1 MGGFCL
7 TLHTQ
12 DELRTLLQNARTIAV
27 VGHSDKPYRTSYR
40 IASYLREV
48 GYEVYPVNPS
58 ISEVD
63 GHPVYPDLA
72 SVPVPIDIV
81 DVFRRSEHLQGVVQD
96 AIAAGAKAVWAQV
109 GVEDAQAAAN
119 AEAAGLQMVMDRCI
133 MVDHR
138 SLIGK

>member
-40 IASYLREV
+40 IARYLREA

-58 ISEVD
+58 ITELD
-63 GHPVYPDLA
+63 GQPVYPDLA

-109 GVEDAQAAAN
+109 GVEDARAASN

-138 SLIGK
+138 SLIG